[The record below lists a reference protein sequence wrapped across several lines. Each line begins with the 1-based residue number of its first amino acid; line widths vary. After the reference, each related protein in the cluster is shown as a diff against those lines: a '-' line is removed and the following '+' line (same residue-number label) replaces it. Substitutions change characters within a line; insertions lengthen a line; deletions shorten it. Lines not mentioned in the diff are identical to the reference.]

1 MTTILGATLALGV
14 APGFSPA
21 RAALKGGATFPA
33 HAALKG
39 GATLAAGGQAPETSS
54 PSTPAARSDANA
66 IVNAAMAALRKGD
79 YAAAIPALE
88 KLTALAPDVPEYQ
101 ADLCVADYSAG
112 RPQDAI
118 APCRKAL
125 KLKPALASTHHI
137 LAVSLAESGDCI
149 GALPLL
155 AKDYPNVSD
164 QPLRRIMGL
173 DGTRC
178 AMGTNEPYAAV
189 PFLEGLNRDF
199 PNDPDV
205 LYLSTHIF
213 SDLSTRAS
221 QHLLQVAPGSYQ
233 AHQLNAEVL
242 EIQEKFT
249 DAIEEYRKV
258 LTLAPRLPG
267 IHDRIGRLL
276 LAGER
281 SPSTLDA
288 ARREFE
294 EELQL
299 SPGDPASEYELGEMA
314 REARNWND
322 AIEHFRRAVASE
334 PNFASALVGLGKS
347 LVSAGRAAEAVA
359 PLEKAVKLTPGDPVA
374 HYQLSFAYRRV
385 GRDAEAQKELAL
397 YRQLFEEQQRAS
409 LAIRTG
415 ILGDISRPQTAEP
428 PE

>member
-1 MTTILGATLALGV
+1 MRPKLFTTVFMTTILA
-14 APGFSPA
+14 S
-21 RAALKGGATFPA
+21 
-33 HAALKG
+33 
-39 GATLAAGGQAPETSS
+39 LAAGGQAPEKTS
-54 PSTPAARSDANA
+54 PSTPAAPSDANA
-66 IVNAAMAALRKGD
+66 TVTAAMTALRKGD
-79 YAAAIPALE
+79 YAGAIPALE
-88 KLTALAPDVPEYQ
+88 KLTALAPEVAEYQ
-101 ADLCVADYSAG
+101 ANLCAAYYFAG
-112 RPQDAI
+112 RPPDAV

-137 LAVSLAESGDCI
+137 LAVSLAESGDCK
-149 GALPLL
+149 GALPFL

-164 QPLRRIMGL
+164 RQMRRIMGL
-173 DGTRC
+173 DGTHC
-178 AMGTNEPYAAV
+178 AMGMNDPYAAV
-189 PFLEGLNRDF
+189 NFLEGLNRDF

-258 LTLAPRLPG
+258 LTLAPRLAG
-267 IHDRIGRLL
+267 IHYRLGRLL

-281 SPSTLDA
+281 SPGTLDS
-288 ARREFE
+288 ARKEFE
-294 EELQL
+294 EELQMN
-299 SPGDPASEYELGEMA
+299 PGDPGSEYELGEMA

-322 AIEHFRRAVASE
+322 AIEHFGRAVASE
-334 PNFASALVGLGKS
+334 PDFASALVGLGKS

-415 ILGDISRPQTAEP
+415 ILGDISSPQTAEP

>member
-1 MTTILGATLALGV
+1 M
-14 APGFSPA
+14 
-21 RAALKGGATFPA
+21 
-33 HAALKG
+33 
-39 GATLAAGGQAPETSS
+39 LAAGEQAPETSA
-54 PSTPAARSDANA
+54 PTPAGRSDANA
-66 IVNAAMAALRKGD
+66 TVNAAMEALRKGD

-101 ADLCVADYSAG
+101 ANLCTADYFAG

-137 LAVSLAESGDCI
+137 LAVSLAESGDCK
-149 GALPLL
+149 GALPLI
-155 AKDYPNVSD
+155 AKDYPSVSD

-178 AMGTNEPYAAV
+178 AMGMNEPYAAV
-189 PFLEGLNRDF
+189 NFLEGLNRDF

-249 DAIEEYRKV
+249 DAIEEYRRV

-267 IHDRIGRLL
+267 IHYRIGRLL

-281 SPSTLDA
+281 SPSVLDA
-288 ARREFE
+288 ARQEFK

-299 SPGDPASEYELGEMA
+299 NPADPAAEYELGEMA
-314 REARNWND
+314 REARNWNE
-322 AIEHFRRAVASE
+322 AIEHFGRAVRSE